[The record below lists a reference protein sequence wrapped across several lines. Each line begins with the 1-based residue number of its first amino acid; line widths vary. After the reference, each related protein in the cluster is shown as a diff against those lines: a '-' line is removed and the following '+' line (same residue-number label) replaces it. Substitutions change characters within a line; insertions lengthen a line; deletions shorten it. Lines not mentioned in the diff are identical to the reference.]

1 MTAAYYGWSIFLG
14 SRPYTAALEWQ
25 TRMVRYRQN
34 GSIRD
39 TLFYFEHPDVITLG
53 RDSRKADLSR
63 TTGVEVHR
71 ITRGGGVTYHGP
83 GQLVLYPVFDLARR
97 GRDLRKFIRD
107 LEEGIIRTLAG
118 YGLAGKRR
126 PKYTGVWIGD
136 RKIASIGVA
145 VSQWISYH
153 GAAINLTTDLT
164 KFHMIDPC
172 GLPPETMTSLQKE
185 TGKVAT
191 PPQFAL
197 KLSEA
202 YAGIFDT
209 IFQDID
215 LEELA
220 EIARLEESTQSL

>member
-1 MTAAYYGWSIFLG
+1 MTAAFYGWSIFLG

-25 TRMVRYRQN
+25 NRMVRYRQN

-39 TLFYFEHPDVITLG
+39 TLFYLEHPDVITLG
-53 RDSRKADLSR
+53 RDCRKADLSR
-63 TTGVEVHR
+63 TAGVEVHR

-83 GQLVLYPVFDLARR
+83 GQLVLYPIFDLARR

-118 YGLAGKRR
+118 YNLAGRRR

-153 GAAINLTTDLT
+153 GAAINLTTDLA

-185 TGKVAT
+185 AGKDISPVV
-191 PPQFAL
+191 FAG
-197 KLSEA
+197 KLTKA
-202 YAGIFDT
+202 YGEIFDT
-209 IFQDID
+209 VFPDID

-220 EIARLEESTQSL
+220 EIAQVEESTQSL

>member
-14 SRPYTAALEWQ
+14 SRPYAAALEWQ
-25 TRMVRYRQN
+25 KRMVRYRQN

-53 RDSRKADLSR
+53 RDCKKADLSK
-63 TTGVEVHR
+63 TAGVEVHR

-97 GRDLRKFIRD
+97 GRDLHKFIHD
-107 LEEGIIRTLAG
+107 LEEGIIQALAG
-118 YGLAGKRR
+118 YGLTGERR
-126 PKYTGVWIGD
+126 PKYTGVWIGG

-145 VSQWISYH
+145 VAQWISYH
-153 GAAINLTTDLT
+153 GAAINLTTDLA
-164 KFHMIDPC
+164 KFNVIDPC

-185 TGKVAT
+185 AGKQIPLT
-191 PPQFAL
+191 EFAG
-197 KLSEA
+197 KLSDA

-209 IFQDID
+209 VFQEID
-215 LEELA
+215 LEELN
-220 EIARLEESTQSL
+220 EIVRLEESTQSL